1 MRFATGGVASNSLP
15 NPAEL
20 IAQLEE
26 EKRRKEERAAKFG
39 TVAEVGDTR
48 PFGQLFGARAA
59 IFVGLCAVSICGLR
73 YIFFA
78 LCKGGECFV

>member
-1 MRFATGGVASNSLP
+1 MRFAAGGVASNSLP

-39 TVAEVGDTR
+39 TKIPELEQIKIAERQKRFQAAKSEEQDLIAQR
-48 PFGQLFGARAA
+48 KARFGQ
-59 IFVGLCAVSICGLR
+59 
-73 YIFFA
+73 
-78 LCKGGECFV
+78 